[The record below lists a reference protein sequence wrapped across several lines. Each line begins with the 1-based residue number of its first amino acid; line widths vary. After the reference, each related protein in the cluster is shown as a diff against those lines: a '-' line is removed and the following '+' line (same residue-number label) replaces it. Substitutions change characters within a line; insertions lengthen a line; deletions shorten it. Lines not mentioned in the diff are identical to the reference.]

1 MDRAGMRR
9 RRKAVDGPWPQ
20 PDPLTDTLCKL
31 DSMNFGKTFLAGL
44 LAVVAGTALLI
55 FFGFFLLFG
64 IASAFEKS
72 VTVQPESILKI
83 DLSEML
89 TDAPSSDPLAG
100 LDIQTLQTTPQ
111 LSLFKVL
118 RTLEAAAVDDRIK
131 GIYLRLNGA
140 GGIAGTAILEELRSA
155 LEEFKL
161 SGKFVVS
168 YNETYS
174 QGTYYLASVAD
185 RIYIQPQ
192 GGLDWS
198 GMASNVTFYKGLLDK
213 LDLRMEVF
221 RPTACKYKSAV
232 EPFILDRMSPAN
244 REQMQELINSMW
256 GTISGDVCAS
266 RGIDSVEMRRL
277 TDNLE
282 VTLAD
287 DALKYGFVDGL
298 LYEDQ
303 MDDIFAELGVLPD
316 DDGYRF
322 VTLGEYASQVG
333 VDLKNLSADQVA
345 IVYADGQIV
354 DGEGYGSEIYGNTL
368 ASKLAEVRKDDRV
381 KSVVLRVNS
390 PGGSALAS
398 DIVWREMELL
408 RAEKPVIVSMGSYAA
423 SGGYYISCPAD
434 VIVADRLTLTG
445 SIGVFGMLLDPH
457 DALKNK
463 LGITFDGVQSNAQS
477 DFMGKGSLTP
487 VQRAMI
493 LRGVD
498 QVYTTF
504 TNNVSEGRNLPIE
517 RVLEIAGGRVWSGED
532 ALKIGLVDACGG
544 LKMAIAQAVDKAGLG
559 ENYRIVEVT
568 DRPTGLAALLSSF
581 GASIRTVFTRSEL
594 GGMMKEYEEVRK
606 ALGQQGV
613 VMYSPYRVE
622 LR

>member
-1 MDRAGMRR
+1 
-9 RRKAVDGPWPQ
+9 
-20 PDPLTDTLCKL
+20 
-31 DSMNFGKTFLAGL
+31 MNFGKTFLAGL
-44 LAVVAGTALLI
+44 LAVVAGMALLF
-55 FFGFFLLFG
+55 FFGFMLLFG
-64 IASAFEKS
+64 IAATFEKS

-89 TDAPSSDPLAG
+89 TDAPSTDPLAG
-100 LDIQTLQTTPQ
+100 LDVRTLQTTPQ
-111 LSLFKVL
+111 LSLLKAL
-118 RTLEAAAVDDRIK
+118 RTIETAAADERIK
-131 GIYLRLNGA
+131 GIYLRLNGT
-140 GGIAGTAILEELRSA
+140 GGVEGTAILEELREA
-155 LEEFKL
+155 LEAFKL
-161 SGKFVVS
+161 SGKFVVA

-174 QGTYYLASVAD
+174 QGGYYLASVAD
-185 RIYIQPQ
+185 RIYMQPQ
-192 GGLDWS
+192 GGLDWT
-198 GMASNVTFYKGLLDK
+198 GLASNVTFYKGLLDK
-213 LDLRMEVF
+213 LDLKMEVF

-244 REQMQELINSMW
+244 REQMQQLVNSMW
-256 GTISGDVCAS
+256 GTISGDVCRS
-266 RGIDSVEMRRL
+266 RGIDPEEMRRI

-287 DALKYGFVDGL
+287 EALKYGFVDGL

-303 MDDIFAELGVLPD
+303 MNDVFAELGVEPD
-316 DDGYRF
+316 GDTYRF
-322 VTLGEYASQVG
+322 ITLGEYASQVG

-345 IVYADGQIV
+345 VVYASGQIV
-354 DGEGYGSEIYGNTL
+354 DGEGYGREIYGNTL
-368 ASKLAEVRKDDRV
+368 AATLADVRRNDKI
-381 KSVVLRVNS
+381 KAVVLRVNS

-445 SIGVFGMLLDPH
+445 SIGVFGMILDPH

-463 LGITFDGVQSNAQS
+463 LGITVDGVQSNAES
-477 DFMGKGSLTP
+477 DLMGKGSLSP

-517 RVLEIAGGRVWSGED
+517 RVLEIAGGRVWSGVD
-532 ALKIGLVDACGG
+532 ALEIGLVDACGG

-568 DRPTGLAALLSSF
+568 DQPTGLAALLTNF
-581 GASIRTVFTRSEL
+581 GMSLRAAFTRSEL
-594 GGMMKEYEEVRK
+594 GGMMKEYETVRE
-606 ALGQQGV
+606 ALSQQGV

>member
-1 MDRAGMRR
+1 
-9 RRKAVDGPWPQ
+9 
-20 PDPLTDTLCKL
+20 
-31 DSMNFGKTFLAGL
+31 MNFGKTFLAGL
-44 LAVVAGTALLI
+44 LAVVAGMALLF
-55 FFGFFLLFG
+55 FFGFMLLFG
-64 IASAFEKS
+64 IAATFEKS

-89 TDAPSSDPLAG
+89 TDAPSTDPLAG
-100 LDIQTLQTTPQ
+100 LDVRTLQATPQ
-111 LSLFKVL
+111 LPLLKAL
-118 RTLEAAAVDDRIK
+118 RTIETAAADERIK
-131 GIYLRLNGA
+131 GIYLRLNGT
-140 GGIAGTAILEELRSA
+140 GGVEGTAILEELREA
-155 LEEFKL
+155 LEAFKL
-161 SGKFVVS
+161 SGKFIVA

-174 QGTYYLASVAD
+174 QGGYYLASVAD
-185 RIYIQPQ
+185 RIYMQPQ
-192 GGLDWS
+192 GGLDWT
-198 GMASNVTFYKGLLDK
+198 GLASNVTFYKGLLDK
-213 LDLRMEVF
+213 LDLKMEVF

-244 REQMQELINSMW
+244 REQMQQLVNSMW
-256 GTISGDVCAS
+256 GTISGDVCRS
-266 RGIDSVEMRRL
+266 RGIDPEEMRRI

-287 DALKYGFVDGL
+287 EALKYGFVDGL

-303 MDDIFAELGVLPD
+303 MNDVFAELGVEPD
-316 DDGYRF
+316 GDTYRF
-322 VTLGEYASQVG
+322 ITLGEYASQVG

-345 IVYADGQIV
+345 VVYASGQIV
-354 DGEGYGSEIYGNTL
+354 DGEGYGREIYGNTL
-368 ASKLAEVRKDDRV
+368 AATLADVRRNDKI
-381 KSVVLRVNS
+381 KAVVLRVNS

-445 SIGVFGMLLDPH
+445 SIGVFGMILDPH

-463 LGITFDGVQSNAQS
+463 LGITVDGVQSNAES
-477 DFMGKGSLTP
+477 DLMGKGSLSS

-517 RVLEIAGGRVWSGED
+517 RVLEIAGGRVWSGVD
-532 ALKIGLVDACGG
+532 ALEIGLVDACGG

-568 DRPTGLAALLSSF
+568 DQPTGLAALLSNF
-581 GASIRTVFTRSEL
+581 GMSLRAAFTRSEL
-594 GGMMKEYEEVRK
+594 GGMMKEYEAVREV
-606 ALGQQGV
+606 LSQQGV